1 MYIYTCLYIYSY
13 IYTAQE
19 WKHHT
24 PNATNGSIHR
34 FWFAEDYCPCGL
46 WLNAS
51 TGFF

>member
-34 FWFAEDYCPCGL
+34 FWSGL
-46 WLNAS
+46 PRITVRVDS
-51 TGFF
+51 G